1 MILTGSEA
9 AIADVAVNDAF
20 RAHLAFPAPLSGRMD
35 ETFAAIRA
43 EPDYRPTPLLALPAL
58 ADRLGL
64 GTVLCKDESRRFGA
78 GGVKALGAPHGLRV
92 LLRQRG
98 GDGPFVAV
106 AATDGNHG
114 LALAWAARRQG
125 GLARIYVGRDVDEVR
140 LGRIRAEGAQVIV
153 VDGTY
158 DEAVLAA
165 EAEARRD
172 GALLVTDT
180 DYDGDSAVCAAIMA
194 GYGLLAEEA
203 WQQGLSEAPP
213 SHVFVQCG
221 VGGVAGGV
229 AASLWRRMSPVVPRM
244 ITVEPASSACVLAS
258 LRDGAPTPVVGDLR
272 TRMAGL
278 ACGRMSAPA
287 WRILSHT
294 AFAGLALDESVAETV
309 QAALV
314 AGAWGDAPLSTWDT
328 GVAGL
333 AGLVAAASDDACR
346 RLLGLDRSSRILAI
360 NTEGPPPELSL
371 SRRG

>member
-1 MILTGSEA
+1 MILSGSETG
-9 AIADVAVNDAF
+9 IVDVAVNGAF
-20 RAHLAFPAPLSGRMD
+20 RAHLAFEESSPGRMD
-35 ETFAAIRA
+35 EAFAAIRA
-43 EPDYRPTPLLALPAL
+43 EPGYRPTPLVALPAL
-58 ADRLGL
+58 AARLGL
-64 GTVLCKDESRRFGA
+64 GDVLCKDESRRFGA

-98 GDGPFVAV
+98 GVGSFVAV

-125 GLARIYVGRDVDEVR
+125 GLARIFVGRDVDEVR
-140 LGRIRAEGAQVIV
+140 LGRIRAEGAEVVV

-165 EAEARRD
+165 EAAARHD

-213 SHVFVQCG
+213 THVFVQCG

-229 AASLWRRMSPVVPRM
+229 AASLWRHMSPVVPRM
-244 ITVEPASSACVLAS
+244 VTVEPASAACVLAS
-258 LRDGAPTPVVGDLR
+258 LRGGGPTPVGGDLR

-287 WRILSHT
+287 WQILSHT
-294 AFAGLALDESVAETV
+294 AFAGLALDETIAETV

-314 AGAWGDAPLSTWDT
+314 AGAWGDGPLSTWDT

-333 AGLVAAASDDACR
+333 AGLVAAASDDTCR

-360 NTEGPPPELSL
+360 NTEGPPPTPS
-371 SRRG
+371 S

>member
-1 MILTGSEA
+1 MILSGSETG
-9 AIADVAVNDAF
+9 IIDVAVNDAF
-20 RAHLAFPAPLSGRMD
+20 RAHLAFAGASTDAMD
-35 ETFAAIRA
+35 EAFAAIRA
-43 EPDYRPTPLLALPAL
+43 EPDYRPTPLVGLPAL
-58 ADRLGL
+58 ANRLGL
-64 GTVLCKDESRRFGA
+64 GAILCKDESFRFGA

-92 LLRQRG
+92 LLRSRKTA
-98 GDGPFVAV
+98 GPFVAV

-140 LGRIRAEGAQVIV
+140 LGRIRAEGAEVVV

-165 EAEARRD
+165 EVAARQED
-172 GALLVTDT
+172 ALLVTDT
-180 DYDGDSAVCAAIMA
+180 DYDGGSPVCVAIMA

-221 VGGVAGGV
+221 VGGVAGGI
-229 AASLWRRMSPVVPRM
+229 AASLWRRMTPEVPRLV
-244 ITVEPASSACVLAS
+244 TVEPASAACVLAS
-258 LRDGAPTPVVGDLR
+258 LRGGAPTPVGGDLR

-287 WRILSHT
+287 WKILSHT
-294 AFAGLALDESVAETV
+294 AFAGLALGETVAETV
-309 QAALV
+309 QRVLV

-333 AGLVAAASDDACR
+333 AGLVAAASDDTCR
-346 RLLGLDRSSRILAI
+346 GLLKLDRSSRILVI
-360 NTEGPPPELSL
+360 NTEGPPPLA
-371 SRRG
+371 